1 MDLHALLTIEPL
13 SWLGILCAIL
23 SGAIVGIER
32 QILGKPVG
40 IRTSALICLGTYVFT
55 VIGESFTGQGA
66 DPSRVVGQI
75 ITGIGFLGAGVILT
89 RDGIVLGVTSA
100 AAVWLL
106 AGIGVVIGTGYEAT
120 GIKLAVLAVFIL
132 VGVDVIENSFKSLR
146 RGVHANIDSLRRRA
160 SDMKPHDPDPKL
172 DSINE
177 FHKSEDEPR
186 RPR

>member
-1 MDLHALLTIEPL
+1 MDLHELFAVEPL
-13 SWLGILCAIL
+13 SWLGILAAIL
-23 SGAIVGIER
+23 SGTIVGIER
-32 QILGKPVG
+32 QVLGKPVG
-40 IRTSALICLGTYVFT
+40 IRTSSLICLGTYVFT
-55 VIGESFTGQGA
+55 VIGESFTGPGA

-100 AAVWLL
+100 AAVWIL
-106 AGIGVVIGTGYEAT
+106 AGIGVVIGSGYEAT
-120 GIKLAVLAVFIL
+120 GIKLAVLAVIIL
-132 VGVDVIENSFKSLR
+132 VGVDVVENSFKSLR

-160 SDMKPHDPDPKL
+160 TDMKPHDPDPKL

-177 FHKSEDEPR
+177 SPKPEERR